1 VDSDFV
7 TDEED
12 EEDDDDAETEVT
24 MHEKS
29 EKRKSK
35 VFVLHDSF
43 MRATDSSM
51 ACRYFE
57 YLYVMVKVF
66 WICACVFASVLV
78 FFCLNV
84 DV

>member
-1 VDSDFV
+1 MDSDFV

-35 VFVLHDSF
+35 VFVLHHSF
-43 MRATDSSM
+43 MRATDSFM
-51 ACRYFE
+51 RQYFE